1 MVAFMQLIVSGLTV
15 GAVYALVALGFT
27 LIYRASDIFNF
38 SQGEFLML
46 GGMLAGITM
55 AAYGLPYPVAALV
68 ACAVAV
74 SFGLA
79 LYFYGIRKAHSASP
93 IQLLILTIGASMLVR
108 GLAAALL
115 GKDFVTLPG
124 LLPWQTWRVGGVVI
138 QTQAVVIMVG
148 AILIVLALWA
158 FMARTLTGKAIVGV
172 ASNALGAELMG
183 INRTVVVGLCFGLS
197 ALIGALGGILATP
210 ITLMSY
216 DSGTMLA
223 IKGFTGAMLGG
234 MGRPYGPVVGGI
246 LVGLLE
252 AFGAGYVSSVY
263 KDAFALVVLLMVFAL
278 RPQGLFASHTV
289 ERV

>member
-1 MVAFMQLIVSGLTV
+1 
-15 GAVYALVALGFT
+15 
-27 LIYRASDIFNF
+27 
-38 SQGEFLML
+38 
-46 GGMLAGITM
+46 
-55 AAYGLPYPVAALV
+55 
-68 ACAVAV
+68 
-74 SFGLA
+74 
-79 LYFYGIRKAHSASP
+79 
-93 IQLLILTIGASMLVR
+93 MLVR

>member
-1 MVAFMQLIVSGLTV
+1 MVAFLQLIVSGLTV
-15 GAVYALVALGFT
+15 GAIYALVALGFT

-38 SQGEFLML
+38 SQGEFFML
-46 GGMLAGITM
+46 GGMLAGISM
-55 AAYGLPYPVAALV
+55 ATYGLPYPVAALV
-68 ACAVAV
+68 ACLITVG
-74 SFGLA
+74 FGLA
-79 LYFYGIRKAHSASP
+79 LYFYGIRQARSASP

-108 GLAAALL
+108 GLASALL

-138 QTQAVVIMVG
+138 QTQAVAIIAG
-148 AILIVLALWA
+148 AIAIVLALWV
-158 FMARTLTGKAIVGV
+158 FMSRTLTGKAIVGV
-172 ASNALGAELMG
+172 ASNALGAQLMG

-210 ITLMSY
+210 ITLTSY

-234 MGRPYGPVVGGI
+234 MGRPYGPVVGGL

-263 KDAFALVVLLMVFAL
+263 KDAFALIVLLMVFAL
-278 RPQGLFASHTV
+278 RPQGLFASHSV